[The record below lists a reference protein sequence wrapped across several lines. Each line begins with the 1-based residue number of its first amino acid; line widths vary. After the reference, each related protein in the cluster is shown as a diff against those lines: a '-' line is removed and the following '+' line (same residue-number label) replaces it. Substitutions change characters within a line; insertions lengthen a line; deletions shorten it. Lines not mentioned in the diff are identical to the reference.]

1 MKDLSILIP
10 TYNEVCV
17 ELVSTLQQ
25 QAETLGI
32 HYEIIVAD
40 DGSTNQLSIDANRR
54 INQLPHCR
62 LVEQEKNSGRA
73 VIRNFLAQQAC
84 MPWLLFLDSDMKIG
98 RSDFLLKYVT
108 ATDADIIVGGISI
121 VGDKE
126 KLRNN
131 IRYLYEQ
138 DAAPKHTLQ
147 ARQTCPYHSFSTANF
162 MASRKLMNKIHFDE
176 RFRYYGYE
184 DVLFGKLLEEHH
196 IDILHIDNPV
206 NFTDFESNDH
216 YIRKTEEGMRTL
228 HRFRQELR
236 GHSTLISLE
245 EKHPF
250 TATCIRLWHGISSRW
265 ERRVLTGA
273 HPRLTLFKI
282 YRIGYFLT
290 LQ

>member
-10 TYNEVCV
+10 TYNDVCV
-17 ELVSTLQQ
+17 ELVSALQQ
-25 QAETLGI
+25 QAESLGVN
-32 HYEIIVAD
+32 YEIIVAD
-40 DGSTNQLSIDANRR
+40 DGSTDQQSIDANRH

-62 LVEQEKNSGRA
+62 LIERKENCGRA

-84 MPWLLFLDSDMKIG
+84 MPWLLFIDSDMKIG
-98 RSDFLLKYVT
+98 HSDFLQKYVT

-147 ARQTCPYHSFSTANF
+147 ARQACPYHSFSTANF
-162 MASRKLMNKIHFDE
+162 MAARKLMNEIHFDE

-184 DVLFGKLLEEHH
+184 DVLFGKQLEEHH
-196 IDILHIDNPV
+196 MDILHIDNPV

-228 HRFRQELR
+228 HRFRHELK
-236 GHSTLISLE
+236 GHSALISFE

-250 TATCIRLWHGISSRW
+250 GAACIRLWHRIASGW
-265 ERRVLTGA
+265 ERRILTGT

-290 LQ
+290 LK